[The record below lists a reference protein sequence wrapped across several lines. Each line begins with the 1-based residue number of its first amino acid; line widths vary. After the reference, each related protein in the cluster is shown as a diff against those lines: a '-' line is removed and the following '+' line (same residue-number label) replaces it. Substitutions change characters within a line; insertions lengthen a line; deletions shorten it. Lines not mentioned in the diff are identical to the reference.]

1 MSSGILSSNPLLR
14 RALLVDAIASG
25 SMGLAFSLA
34 SRPLSDLLGFPAP
47 AVFGGGLFLVAFAGF
62 LIWLARRPQVP
73 RPLVAA
79 IVAGNLLWVVG
90 SLALLPAGLVEL
102 TGLGVAVVLG
112 QAAAV
117 AVFAAVEYGGLR
129 ELQPAQ

>member
-1 MSSGILSSNPLLR
+1 MSSSIQSSNLLLR
-14 RALLVDAIASG
+14 RALMVDAVASG
-25 SMGLAFSLA
+25 SMGLAFSTA
-34 SRPLSDLLGFPAP
+34 SQPLSDLLGFPAP
-47 AVFGGGLFLVAFAGF
+47 ALFWIGLFLVAFAGF

-73 RPLVAA
+73 RLLVVA
-79 IVAGNLLWVVG
+79 IVLGNLLWVVG
-90 SLALLPAGLVEL
+90 SLAILPAGLVEL

-129 ELQPAQ
+129 QLQTAQ

>member
-1 MSSGILSSNPLLR
+1 MSSGIPSSNPLLR

-25 SMGLAFSLA
+25 SMGLAFSIA
-34 SRPLSDLLGFPAP
+34 SRPLSELLGFPAP
-47 AVFGGGLFLVAFAGF
+47 ALFWVGLFLVAFAGF
-62 LIWLARRPQVP
+62 LIWLARRPQVS

-102 TGLGVAVVLG
+102 TGLGVGVVLG

-129 ELQPAQ
+129 QLQPAQ

>member
-1 MSSGILSSNPLLR
+1 MSSGIPSSNPLLR

-25 SMGLAFSLA
+25 SMGLAFSIA
-34 SRPLSDLLGFPAP
+34 SRPLSNLLGFPAP
-47 AVFGGGLFLVAFAGF
+47 ALFWVGLFLVAFAGF
-62 LIWLARRPQVP
+62 LIWLARRPQVS

-102 TGLGVAVVLG
+102 TGLGVGVVLG

-129 ELQPAQ
+129 QLQPAQ